1 MDLITN
7 DILCQKVTKFI
18 QDHIDASFLTDTMNH
33 QFAES
38 YKSLTRENAAV
49 TLEFVTTIY
58 SKAYQEANI
67 VSDARLLQYS
77 GTMMLTGLII
87 GGTIELIDKYVN
99 NRKTNAHQM
108 LACAGGVGVLLL
120 ALGTFGGIVGLMSM
134 ANIQF

>member
-18 QDHIDASFLTDTMNH
+18 QDHIDASFLTDTIKH

-58 SKAYQEANI
+58 ERAVYEAKI

-77 GTMMLTGLII
+77 GTMIATGLII
-87 GGTIELIDKYVN
+87 GTTSVLIQKYVD
-99 NRKTNAHQM
+99 NRKTNTHQR
-108 LACAGGVGVLLL
+108 LECIGGVGGFLFL
-120 ALGTFGGIVGLMSM
+120 LGTFGGFAGLMSM
-134 ANIQF
+134 ANVQF

>member
-1 MDLITN
+1 MDLIAK

-18 QDHIDASFLTDTMNH
+18 QDHINASFLTDAMKH

-38 YKSLTRENAAV
+38 YKSLTRENAEI

-58 SKAYQEANI
+58 ARAAYEAKI

-87 GGTIELIDKYVN
+87 GGTSLMIQKYV
-99 NRKTNAHQM
+99 NRKTNSYQT
-108 LACAGGVGVLLL
+108 LECIGGVGVLLF
-120 ALGTFGGIVGLMSM
+120 ALGTFGGFVGLLSM
-134 ANIQF
+134 ANVQL